1 MSSFAASSALENRLL
16 SALPIEIYQRL
27 AAHLEPVMLSP
38 QQILHPIGEAIAHVY
53 FPLRSLISLTTL
65 LSNGSMLEVGL
76 VGRDGFVGA
85 SVLLGRRESVQ
96 QAIVQVGDS
105 ALRLPIEQLL
115 TEFEQTPALRSL
127 LLEYVQVLLLQ
138 TSQLAACHRFHHL
151 RERLAR
157 QLLFIRYAL
166 GSDEFTM
173 THEALAQ
180 MLGTRRS
187 GVTVAIGELMQL
199 RAIECSRGR
208 ISIVQPQ
215 TLESISCECFAVIR
229 DESSRFH
236 RRHLRS
242 Q

>member
-16 SALPIEIYQRL
+16 SALPFEIYQKL

-38 QQILHPIGEAIAHVY
+38 QQILHPLGEAIAYVY
-53 FPLRSLISLTTL
+53 FPIRSLVSLMTL

-76 VGRDGFVGA
+76 VGRNGFVGA
-85 SVLLGRRESVQ
+85 SVVLGRRESVQ

-105 ALRLPIEQLL
+105 AFRLPIEQLL
-115 TEFEQTPALRSL
+115 IEFEQSPALQSL

-138 TSQLAACHRFHHL
+138 TSQLAACHRFHHI

-157 QLLFIRYAL
+157 QLLLIQSAL
-166 GSDEFTM
+166 SIDEFTL

-187 GVTVAIGELMQL
+187 GVTVALGELTQL
-199 RAIECSRGR
+199 GAIQCSRGR
-208 ISIVQPQ
+208 ILIVQPQ
-215 TLESISCECFAVIR
+215 VLESISCECFAVIQEECNR
-229 DESSRFH
+229 FNYRNPRSR
-236 RRHLRS
+236 
-242 Q
+242 